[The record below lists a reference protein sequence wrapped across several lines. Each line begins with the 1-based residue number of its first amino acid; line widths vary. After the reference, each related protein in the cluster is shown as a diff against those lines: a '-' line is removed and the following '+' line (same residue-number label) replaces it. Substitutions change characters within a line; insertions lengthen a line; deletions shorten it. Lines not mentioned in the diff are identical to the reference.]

1 MGLVSG
7 ASLLNSCVPE
17 RQTEKIIPY
26 LVPPDEGVIPG
37 QALYTSTTC
46 TECPAGC
53 GMSAKT
59 VDHQVGK
66 LEGAAGNPI
75 NDGAL
80 CLRGQ
85 ASLSRL
91 KHPDRLKQP
100 LAKDAQG
107 DFQEISWDDAYARVI
122 EAMRNNDGR
131 KNAYLSGR
139 TTGSLSNLIEEF
151 CGVTGTERPPE
162 FETFSY
168 AAIREA
174 NVIVFGRGEV
184 PSYRIDEADFLLTI
198 GADVFETFVSPVSHA
213 TQLAHAKKRGHFEW
227 YHAEPHVSLTGMQ
240 AKQRLVLAPRSE
252 PHLLAFLLRRVSRAN
267 IAGDRHIAGIVEA
280 LPNMSARGY
289 AEKTGLTAEALDAI
303 AKHLLAAKKPLVISG
318 GVSTMSTQG
327 FETAVL
333 TALLQWATGMV
344 GSTIDFA
351 AAQKYKSVGTTLDL
365 DHLSKRL
372 DRGEIG
378 VLFLSKVDLEG
389 ALPASL
395 GLSQKAANATFRV
408 GIGEFMTD
416 SMAMCDVILPLS
428 NTLESWGDAETR
440 HGLITVI
447 QPVAEPIH
455 DTRTEGDILIQLAK
469 TWQGVGAVGTY
480 QEYLFGRWTQR
491 FGGRDVEKLLE
502 HGYLELRA
510 RRVDISLNRGSVERT
525 LKTIEFADASVKPT
539 LVVAPS
545 LRFFDGRGRDIPLAH
560 EIPDPLTTITWGG
573 WVSMSEADARELG
586 VEERDEVSLSVDGW
600 SAELPVK
607 IQQGMPRS
615 VMTIQLGSVDRVP
628 VSIDRDT
635 NEMVTTFEGVSVHK
649 TGKKIAL
656 PILSGSQSQEGRG
669 VIPKSGHEDEGHH
682 YDLSQT
688 FYPEKPHPNYRWGIV
703 IDLDKCVGCS
713 ACISACYVENN
724 VPVVGADR
732 HLEGR
737 EMSWLRIEP
746 FYEDGTVDIQ
756 PMLCQHCT
764 NAPCEAV
771 CPVIATYHN
780 EDGMNAQ
787 IYNRCVG
794 TRYCANNCPYK
805 VRRFNWFKWM
815 SEINLTRNPE
825 VSVRG
830 KGVMEKCSFC
840 VQRIRSARDTA
851 KDEGRKIRD
860 SEVIPACA
868 QTCPTKAIVFGD
880 LQDKNSEVYKL
891 SRSSRVHRVLEYLN
905 TDPAVYYLSDTWKNG
920 KHET

>member
-1 MGLVSG
+1 MGLASG
-7 ASLLNSCVPE
+7 ASLLNSCLPE

-26 LVPPDEGVIPG
+26 LVPPDDGVIPG

-53 GMSAKT
+53 GISART
-59 VDHQVGK
+59 VDYQVGK
-66 LEGAAGNPI
+66 LEGAAASPI

-91 KHPDRLKQP
+91 RHPDRIRTP
-100 LAKDAQG
+100 LQKDAQG
-107 DFQEISWDDAYARVI
+107 EFQEVSWDHAYSGVI
-122 EAMRNNDGR
+122 GAMRDDSGR
-131 KNAYLSGR
+131 KNAYLSSR

-151 CGVTGTERPPE
+151 CGVTATERLPE

-198 GADVFETFVSPVSHA
+198 GADVLETFVSPVSHA
-213 TQLAHAKKRGHFEW
+213 TQLARAKKRPEFEW

-240 AKQRLVLAPRSE
+240 AKHRFVVSPRSE
-252 PHLLAFLLRRVSRAN
+252 PDLLAFLLRRVSRAN
-267 IAGDRHIAGIVEA
+267 LAGDRHIAGIVEA

-289 AEKTGLTAEALDAI
+289 AEKTGLTAEELDTI
-303 AKHLLAAKKPLVISG
+303 ARHLLSAKRPLVISG
-318 GVSTMSTQG
+318 GVSTMSSQG

-333 TALLQWATGMV
+333 TALLQWATGMS

-351 AAQKYKSVGTTLDL
+351 TAQKFKGVGTTLDL
-365 DHLSKRL
+365 RHLSNRL
-372 DRGEIG
+372 DGDEVG
-378 VLFLSKVDLEG
+378 VLFLSKVDLETD
-389 ALPASL
+389 LPASI
-395 GLSQKAANATFRV
+395 GLNEKIARATFRV
-408 GIGEFMTD
+408 GIGEFMTE
-416 SMAMCDVILPLS
+416 SMAKCDVILPLS
-428 NTLESWGDAETR
+428 NTLESWGDAEAR

-447 QPVAEPIH
+447 QPVVEPIH
-455 DTRTEGDILIQLAK
+455 DTRTEGDILIHLAEM
-469 TWQGVGAVGTY
+469 WQGGQPVGTY
-480 QEYLFGRWTQR
+480 QEYVFGQWNRR
-491 FGGRDVEKLLE
+491 FGKRDVEKLLDQ
-502 HGYLELRA
+502 GYLGLPA
-510 RRVDISLNRGSVERT
+510 RHVDISLNRASVERT

-573 WVSMSEADARELG
+573 WVSMSEESANELG
-586 VEERDEVSLSVDGW
+586 AEERDEVSLSANGW

-607 IQQGMPRS
+607 IQHGMPRG

-628 VSIDRDT
+628 VSIDENT
-635 NEMVTTFEGVSVHK
+635 NEMVTTFEGVTVH
-649 TGKKIAL
+649 
-656 PILSGSQSQEGRG
+656 
-669 VIPKSGHEDEGHH
+669 
-682 YDLSQT
+682 
-688 FYPEKPHPNYRWGIV
+688 YRWGIV

-713 ACISACYVENN
+713 ACVSACYVENN
-724 VPVVGADR
+724 VPVVGADL
-732 HLEGR
+732 HLDGR
-737 EMSWLRIEP
+737 EMSWLRLEP
-746 FYEDGTVDIQ
+746 FYEDGEAAIQ

-771 CPVIATYHN
+771 CPVFATYHN

-805 VRRFNWFKWM
+805 VRRFNWFDFKRP
-815 SEINLTRNPE
+815 SEMNMTRNPE

-860 SEVIPACA
+860 GEVIPACA

-880 LQDKNSEVYKL
+880 LQDEHSEAHKL
-891 SRSSRVHRVLEYLN
+891 SRSSRVHRVFEYLN

-920 KHET
+920 KHHA